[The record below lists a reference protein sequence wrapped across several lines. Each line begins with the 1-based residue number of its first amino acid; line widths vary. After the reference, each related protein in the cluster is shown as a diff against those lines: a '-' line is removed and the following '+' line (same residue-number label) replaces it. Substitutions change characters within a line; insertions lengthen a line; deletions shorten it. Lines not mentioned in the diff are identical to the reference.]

1 MPDNGSVMSDAVV
14 ALSLSDLLWGGGVFA
29 LAVAAAWGWRARAR
43 RAVPAADAGS
53 GHDVQ
58 AALVERVKEQRCLY
72 EVVRATEDL
81 QLPLSELRRAV
92 LPLLAPGFQHD
103 TVAEACI
110 EWEGHSQSSS
120 GFASVQDALHADI
133 VIDGVRRG
141 RVSVG
146 YRGAHAACPEGEG
159 PFLPEERKL
168 LDAVADRLA
177 SITERHELR
186 ARARRREDLFRTV
199 VEQASDS
206 IAVFDCETLRFIEFN
221 DAAWR
226 NLGYTRE
233 EFAALSLQDL
243 EANLDPAQLRAAVE
257 QVRAQ
262 GGAVLDSRHRHRD
275 GRPRDVR
282 ISARPLSLEG
292 RDCIAT
298 VWSDITERK
307 AMERRLQEGEERFRQ
322 LFEETRQPI
331 MLIEDGRFVAAN
343 RASLAVLRLRRL
355 EDLVGRSPVDI
366 SPPTQP
372 DGQPS
377 AEKAQALIRQAFEH
391 GALEFEWL
399 HQRDNG
405 ETFHARVMLTAVR
418 HGGKDLLHV
427 VWDDISAQKAAQRE
441 LAEHRQRL
449 EQQVAERT
457 QALREATRTLLT
469 VNAEQQAIVET
480 ATCGIAL
487 IRERVLM
494 RCNRRLHEIFGWPP
508 GEMVGK
514 PTRIWYAD
522 EDADRAGGEPVY
534 RHIWSGQPHCR
545 EQELVR
551 RDGTRFWARLTGAA
565 IDVNDRSKGTV
576 WVIDDISA
584 ERQAIADMAN
594 ARALAEEAARAKS
607 DFLANMSHE
616 IRTPLNGIIGLA
628 HLMRGAGLPA
638 EQLERLGKLEISAEH
653 LLQILNAILDLSKID
668 AGRMVLEVAPLRV
681 ESVVANAMS
690 MMVDRAQAKGLR
702 VISDLPQ
709 LPRDLV
715 GDETRLLQA
724 LLNYVNNAVKFTES
738 GSITLRVRVT
748 GLDDQAATLR
758 FEVADTGIGIDPQV
772 LQRLF
777 TSFEQ
782 ADSSTTRR
790 FGGTGLGLAIT
801 RKLAALMGGDSG
813 VESLPGQGSTFWF
826 TARLA
831 RGAAGQAPPR
841 APRDGDAG
849 EQLRRRFAGRRV
861 LVAED
866 DEINRE
872 VAQALLGD
880 AGLQVDLAEDGLRAV
895 DMAAQGGYDL
905 ILMDMQMPRMN
916 GLDAS
921 REIRRLSPQGPPI
934 LAMTANAFAE
944 DRARCFDAGMDDFIS
959 KPVEP
964 ELLYAVLLK
973 WLDRPAGLKHPVSS

>member
-1 MPDNGSVMSDAVV
+1 MPDNGPVMNGVV
-14 ALSLSDLLWGGGVFA
+14 LALTLSDLLWGGGV
-29 LAVAAAWGWRARAR
+29 LACLAAALWLRTR
-43 RAVPAADAGS
+43 RRQATGPVGAGS
-53 GHDVQ
+53 ATELQ

-81 QLPLSELRRAV
+81 RRPIAELQRAV
-92 LPLLAPGFQHD
+92 LPLLPPAFLHD
-103 TVAEACI
+103 DAAEACI
-110 EWEGHSQSSS
+110 EWEGEVVATPGYADVSD
-120 GFASVQDALHADI
+120 VLHAEI
-133 VIDGVRRG
+133 VVDGSRRG

-146 YRGAHAACPEGEG
+146 YRGRQPAGAGAQG
-159 PFLPEERKL
+159 PFLPEERLL
-168 LDAVADRLA
+168 LDTV
-177 SITERHELR
+177 
-186 ARARRREDLFRTV
+186 ARR
-199 VEQASDS
+199 
-206 IAVFDCETLRFIEFN
+206 
-221 DAAWR
+221 
-226 NLGYTRE
+226 
-233 EFAALSLQDL
+233 LSS
-243 EANLDPAQLRAAVE
+243 V
-257 QVRAQ
+257 
-262 GGAVLDSRHRHRD
+262 
-275 GRPRDVR
+275 
-282 ISARPLSLEG
+282 
-292 RDCIAT
+292 
-298 VWSDITERK
+298 TERK
-307 AMERRLQEGEERFRQ
+307 ALERRMQESEERFRQ

-331 MLIEDGRFVAAN
+331 MLIEDGRFTAAN

-355 EDLVGRSPVDI
+355 DELLGRSPVDI
-366 SPPTQP
+366 SPPIQP
-372 DGQPS
+372 DGQGS
-377 AEKAQALIRQAFEH
+377 AEKAQALIRQAFER
-391 GALEFEWL
+391 GALEFEWV
-399 HQRDNG
+399 HQRANG
-405 ETFHARVMLTAVR
+405 ETFFARVMLTALR

-427 VWDDISAQKAAQRE
+427 VWDDITAQKAAQQE
-441 LAEHRQRL
+441 LAEHRKLL

-487 IRERVLM
+487 IRDRVLS
-494 RCNRRLHEIFGWPP
+494 RCNRRLHEIFGWPQ

-514 PTRIWYAD
+514 PTRIWYPD
-522 EDADRAGGEPVY
+522 EEADRMGGEPVY

-551 RDGTRFWARLTGAA
+551 RDGARFWARLTGAA
-565 IDVNDRSKGTV
+565 VDVNDRGKGTV
-576 WVIDDISA
+576 WVIDDITA
-584 ERQAIADMAN
+584 ERQAIEAMAQ

-607 DFLANMSHE
+607 NFLANMSHE

-628 HLMRGAGLPA
+628 HLMRNAGLQA
-638 EQLERLGKLEISAEH
+638 DQLERLGKLEISAEH

-668 AGRMVLEVAPLRV
+668 AGRMVLEAAPLRV

-702 VISDLPQ
+702 VDSELPE

-748 GLDDQAATLR
+748 ALDEHEATLR
-758 FEVADTGIGIDPQV
+758 FEVIDTGIGIDPQV

-801 RKLAALMGGDSG
+801 RRLAALMGGDAG
-813 VESLPGQGSTFWF
+813 VESLPGRGSTFWF
-826 TARLA
+826 TVRLA
-831 RGAAGQAPPR
+831 RGADELPPPREVRESDAAGQ
-841 APRDGDAG
+841 
-849 EQLRRRFAGRRV
+849 LRQRFDGRRV

-872 VAQALLGD
+872 VAQALLNEV
-880 AGLQVDLAEDGLRAV
+880 GLEVDLAEDGERAV
-895 DMAAQGGYDL
+895 DMAAQGGYSL

-921 REIRRLSPQGPPI
+921 REIRRRTPQGPPI

-944 DRARCFDAGMDDFIS
+944 DRARCFEAGMDDFIS

-964 ELLYAVLLK
+964 ELLYGVLLK
-973 WLDRPAGLKHPVSS
+973 WLDRPAGRQPPSFP